1 MTDTASSLAP
11 PPVADWS
18 AYDFIDLGAGNGGSI
33 RHCAKRFKARG
44 IGFERE
50 AERGAMAQE
59 KGSAEVVHADA
70 ALLDC
75 EKAVRF
81 VSMMNFLEHLPDLR
95 TVEDVVARAVR
106 AARKFIFIRHPS
118 FEGEEE
124 ARRRGYII
132 GHWNGP
138 RHTAHIKLTDF
149 AAMFARLG
157 VGPVVVNHVEPIRH
171 TSHEM
176 IIGLNGEKPSE
187 DIDPPLWRR
196 HDIFVQIDPIAP
208 RYWEKITRPS
218 PKEMALG
225 VHTSALT
232 ARDLVVTRSASGM
245 YGL

>member
-1 MTDTASSLAP
+1 MSDTASTVAP
-11 PPVADWS
+11 APVADWS
-18 AYDFIDLGAGNGGSI
+18 AYDFIDLGAGKGGSL
-33 RHCAKRFKARG
+33 RHCARRFNARG

-50 AERGAMAQE
+50 PERVAMARPM
-59 KGSAEVVHADA
+59 GLDVVHADA

-81 VSMMNFLEHLPDLR
+81 VTMMNFLEDLPDLHA
-95 TVEDVVARAVR
+95 VEDVLARAVR

-124 ARRRGYII
+124 ARQRGYII
-132 GHWNGP
+132 GHWNSP
-138 RHTAHIKLTDF
+138 VRTVRIMLADF
-149 AAMFARLG
+149 AAMFERLG
-157 VGPVVVNHVEPIRH
+157 IGPVLVNNVEPIRH
-171 TSHEM
+171 TSHEL
-176 IIGLNGEKPSE
+176 IVGLEGEKRSM

-196 HDIFVQIDPIAP
+196 HDIFVQVDPIAP

-232 ARDLVVTRSASGM
+232 AVMKA
-245 YGL
+245 

>member
-1 MTDTASSLAP
+1 MSDTVSTLAATP
-11 PPVADWS
+11 TADWS

-81 VSMMNFLEHLPDLR
+81 VSMMNFLEHLPDMR
-95 TVEDVVARAVR
+95 SVEDVVARAVR
-106 AARKFIFIRHPS
+106 AARKFIYIRHPS

-124 ARRRGYII
+124 ARQRGYII

-138 RHTAHIKLTDF
+138 RHTAHIKLADF
-149 AAMFARLG
+149 AAMFERLG
-157 VGPVVVNHVEPIRH
+157 VGLVVVNNVEPIRH
-171 TSHEM
+171 TSHEL
-176 IIGLNGEKPSE
+176 IVGLNGEKSSE
-187 DIDPPLWRR
+187 VIDPPLWRR

-208 RYWEKITRPS
+208 RYWDKITRPS

-225 VHTSALT
+225 VHTST
-232 ARDLVVTRSASGM
+232 WQP
-245 YGL
+245 